1 MYEFG
6 IVFNKIKTVFGI
18 NIENKNVNGILKRY
32 RMIPIIVFLLLTE
45 VLSAQNTS
53 IDSLQLLISQA
64 GIEDTTRIGY
74 INSLSNKLW
83 QKDIQ
88 QSNLLAREALEKS
101 KKINYKKGMADALYN
116 IGTIGFLQGRF
127 MEAHQ
132 WLDYSIQIYG
142 SISDKKGMA
151 SAIRNKAAVYSSQ
164 NNDTLALEC
173 SLKALGVFKELNDT
187 ECEAQIYNNLGI
199 LYDKQLIFDKAL
211 EYYYLTLKAMDSLE
225 KGKVK
230 GRAFVLNNIGINLN
244 HQKQYEKAVT
254 VLTNALT
261 EARKDG
267 NKQIE
272 SAVLSNLGLAY
283 YNIGKVTRSLEYNI
297 ESIRL
302 KEEMNDLQGLANVLG
317 NLGNVYR
324 EMGLYHQAFVSY
336 EKSMKYARDLG
347 LKHIILSNQREMAK
361 AYSKAGDFE
370 KAYKLQ
376 EMALIGQ
383 DSLMQDEA
391 KKRLGELQAQY
402 EFEKKDQEIS
412 MLTYMKQK
420 QEEKLTGNRFIL
432 YQVLILMIVLLVFIS
447 FMYKSYKQKVSVN
460 IRLKEMNSNLESLVL
475 EEVNKN
481 RQKDLML
488 IQKDRQIAMGKMIS
502 SIAHQWRQ
510 PLNALGILLQNIETA
525 YFSKELTDAYMQK
538 KVEKAN
544 ELIAFMSQTIDD
556 FRDFFKPGKQK
567 IIFSVKEVVEK
578 SIAFL
583 QAGLTKS
590 EIKIKTHMEDG
601 IMVYGHPNEYAQVVI
616 NIVNNAS
623 ETLVERKIASPEIQI
638 ELNKLGNIV
647 ELGIKD
653 NGGGI
658 SEEIIEKIFDPYYS
672 VRPSGQGTGLG
683 LYISQT
689 IIEKH
694 MQGEIRVKNINGGA
708 LFQIILKS
716 A

>member
-32 RMIPIIVFLLLTE
+32 RMISIIVFLLLTK

-488 IQKDRQIAMGKMIS
+488 IQKDRQIAMGEMIS

>member
-1 MYEFG
+1 MT
-6 IVFNKIKTVFGI
+6 K
-18 NIENKNVNGILKRY
+18 
-32 RMIPIIVFLLLTE
+32 

-64 GIEDTTRIGY
+64 GIDDTTRIGY
-74 INSLSNKLW
+74 MNSLSNKLW
-83 QKDIQ
+83 QKDIK

-164 NNDTLALEC
+164 NNDTLALEYC
-173 SLKALGVFKELNDT
+173 FNALSIFKELDDI
-187 ECEAQIYNNLGI
+187 EGEVQIYNNLGI
-199 LYDKQLIFDKAL
+199 LYDKQLLFNKAL

-225 KGKVK
+225 KGKIK

-244 HQKQYEKAVT
+244 HQKQHEKAVT
-254 VLTNALT
+254 VLTSALK

-267 NKQIE
+267 NKHIE
-272 SAVLSNLGLAY
+272 SAILSNLGLAY
-283 YNIGKVTRSLEYNI
+283 YNIGKITRSLEYNI

-302 KEEMNDLQGLANVLG
+302 KEEMNDLQGLANALG
-317 NLGNVYR
+317 NIGNVYR
-324 EMGLYHQAFVSY
+324 DLGLYHQAFESY

-347 LKHIILSNQREMAK
+347 LKQIILSNQREMAK
-361 AYSKAGDFE
+361 AYSKAGDYE
-370 KAYKLQ
+370 RAYKLQ
-376 EMALIGQ
+376 EMALMGQ

-447 FMYKSYKQKVSVN
+447 FMYKSYKEKVKVN
-460 IRLKEMNSNLESLVL
+460 IRLKELNSNLEALVL

-488 IQKDRQIAMGKMIS
+488 IQKDRQIAMGEMIS

-510 PLNALGILLQNIETA
+510 PLNALGILMQNIETA

-538 KVEKAN
+538 KAEK
-544 ELIAFMSQTIDD
+544 
-556 FRDFFKPGKQK
+556 
-567 IIFSVKEVVEK
+567 
-578 SIAFL
+578 
-583 QAGLTKS
+583 
-590 EIKIKTHMEDG
+590 
-601 IMVYGHPNEYAQVVI
+601 
-616 NIVNNAS
+616 
-623 ETLVERKIASPEIQI
+623 
-638 ELNKLGNIV
+638 
-647 ELGIKD
+647 
-653 NGGGI
+653 
-658 SEEIIEKIFDPYYS
+658 
-672 VRPSGQGTGLG
+672 
-683 LYISQT
+683 
-689 IIEKH
+689 
-694 MQGEIRVKNINGGA
+694 
-708 LFQIILKS
+708 
-716 A
+716 